1 MSYKIHMKLDIDLT
15 EERVSQIREEFL
27 AALEAHSLK
36 TEHFECKQGSLII
49 DLVIAG
55 TVGGVAFVAT
65 KALEGFLAELGASIY
80 RGLLR
85 GLRDRIVSSP
95 TDSSKSNLSPPVEM
109 KNEEKM
115 PVTITEE
122 ALKKRVTEM
131 LRIDSISPRTESSF
145 PCFEESLFA
154 SISLKD
160 AILKGKGA
168 AIDVISE
175 GDETSEERYFGIAVK
190 RVAASKCQ
198 ITLFHNKSIIME
210 LEK

>member
-36 TEHFECKQGSLII
+36 TEYFECKQGSLII

-80 RGLLR
+80 RGLK
-85 GLRDRIVSSP
+85 DKIVSSAAN
-95 TDSSKSNLSPPVEM
+95 SSKSILSPPVEM

-115 PVTITEE
+115 PVMITEE
-122 ALKKRVTEM
+122 ALKGEIAEM
-131 LRIDSISPRTESSF
+131 FHIPSISPHIKSSH
-145 PCFEESLFA
+145 PCLEKSLLESL
-154 SISLKD
+154 
-160 AILKGKGA
+160 KGTTME
-168 AIDVISE
+168 V
-175 GDETSEERYFGIAVK
+175 TSGGVCRGFAVK
-190 RVAASKCQ
+190 EVGASKYQ
-198 ITLFHNKSIIME
+198 ITRFHSESIIVDF
-210 LEK
+210 EK